1 MQEREN
7 VHPVRGCSGS
17 YFSPLALIFPLGASD
32 NLRQFIKKYDNMEG
46 RLTASP
52 AQHNY

>member
-17 YFSPLALIFPLGASD
+17 YFSPLTLIFPLGASD
-32 NLRQFIKKYDNMEG
+32 NLRQFIKKYDNG
-46 RLTASP
+46 RSTYCIACTA
-52 AQHNY
+52 